1 MRKIILIGAGGHAKS
16 CIDVIKSTRK
26 YKIIGILD
34 KDKKGRFENIKILG
48 NENYLNK
55 IKNKTSI
62 SVSITVGQ
70 IKSYRLRENL
80 FEKAK
85 NLKFNLPKIIS
96 KYSLVSKKSS
106 IDQGTMI
113 FHKVFINSNVIVGKN
128 CIINSSA
135 LLEHDVTIGDNCHIS
150 TGSILNG
157 GVIIGNGTFI
167 GSGSRIK
174 EGVKVGNNCI
184 IGMGSI
190 IKKDIS
196 DFSVIKK

>member
-55 IKNKTSI
+55 IKKKTSI

-70 IKSYRLRENL
+70 IKSYRLRKNL

-106 IDQGTMI
+106 IDQGSMI
-113 FHKVFINSNVIVGKN
+113 FHKVIINSNVI
-128 CIINSSA
+128 I
-135 LLEHDVTIGDNCHIS
+135 
-150 TGSILNG
+150 
-157 GVIIGNGTFI
+157 
-167 GSGSRIK
+167 
-174 EGVKVGNNCI
+174 
-184 IGMGSI
+184 
-190 IKKDIS
+190 
-196 DFSVIKK
+196 

>member
-80 FEKAK
+80 FEKVK
-85 NLKFNLPKIIS
+85 NLKFNLPKIVS

-113 FHKVFINSNVIVGKN
+113 FHNVFINSNVTVGKN
-128 CIINSSA
+128 CIINTSA

-157 GVIIGNGTFI
+157 GVIIGNRTFI

-196 DFSVIKK
+196 DFVLFR

>member
-34 KDKKGRFENIKILG
+34 KYKKGRFENIKILG

-55 IKNKTSI
+55 IKKKTSI

-80 FEKAK
+80 FEKVK
-85 NLKFNLPKIIS
+85 NLKFNLPKIVS

-113 FHKVFINSNVIVGKN
+113 FHNVFINSNVTVGKN
-128 CIINSSA
+128 CIINTSA

-157 GVIIGNGTFI
+157 GVIIGNRTFI